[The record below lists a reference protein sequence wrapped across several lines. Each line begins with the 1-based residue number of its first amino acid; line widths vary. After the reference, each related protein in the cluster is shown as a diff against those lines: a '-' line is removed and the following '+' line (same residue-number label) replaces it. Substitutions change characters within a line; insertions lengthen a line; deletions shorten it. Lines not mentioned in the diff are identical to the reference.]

1 MAGNNS
7 TVSNWAP
14 TSKSKEIIS
23 ENIEGH
29 ACNLYV
35 IKLKRHMRL
44 KRIQRP
50 GNLDRAIN
58 ARFAW
63 WLNNPDLHVSGGV
76 KWLAGCKEDLGN
88 RFYTWTAARFEGKTN

>member
-44 KRIQRP
+44 KRIQKP
-50 GNLDRAIN
+50 GNFEGAIN

-76 KWLAGCKEDLGN
+76 KWLAGCKEDFGN
-88 RFYTWTAARFEGKTN
+88 RFYTWSAARFESKTD